1 MISFLIKLLCLF
13 VPVSA
18 WRKAI
23 RSKFAGPISRPK
35 LMKRFNK
42 IADWRFED
50 VSGVK
55 VATGVL
61 RDGKTIRLAHVFGK
75 DITPAYGAHE
85 IFNDNEYHFS
95 AQDKAVVI
103 DIGMNYGFASL
114 YFALRDDVEA
124 VYAFEPAKPV
134 YEKALFSFSLNEC
147 ADKITAYN
155 CGLGSGDKTIMLNF
169 NPTGTGATSTIAAHQ
184 SAGKTKLPAQIKDAA
199 AEIRGIIAKHP
210 GKRVVIKCDCEGGE
224 REIFAR
230 LDTENVLPHID
241 CVMMEYH
248 HNYDEFIE
256 PLLDKHGF
264 VYFKSSPHA
273 SVGIIRAV
281 NSNRRQN
288 DAAFSGKG

>member
-1 MISFLIKLLCLF
+1 MTRALILLLCLF

-18 WRKAI
+18 WRKAV
-23 RSKFAGPISRPK
+23 RSKFVGPIGRPK
-35 LMKRFNK
+35 RMRRFNK
-42 IADWRFED
+42 IADWRLDD
-50 VSGVK
+50 VGGVK

-61 RDGKTIRLAHVFGK
+61 RNGKTIRLAHALGK

-95 AQDKAVVI
+95 AQGKAVVI
-103 DIGMNYGFASL
+103 DIGMNYGFASM

-124 VYAFEPAKPV
+124 VYSFEPAKPV

-147 ADKITAYN
+147 AEKITAYN
-155 CGLGSGDKTIMLNF
+155 CGLGDGDKTITINF
-169 NPTGTGATSTIAAHQ
+169 NPTDTGVTSIIPDSQ
-184 SAGKTKLPAQIKDAA
+184 PAGKTKLPAQIKDAA
-199 AEIRGIIAKHP
+199 AEIRNIIARHP

-224 REIFAR
+224 KEIFAR
-230 LDTENVLPHID
+230 LDAENVLPRID

-248 HNYDEFIE
+248 HNYDAFIE

-264 VYFKSSPHA
+264 VYFKSTQHA

-281 NSNRRQN
+281 NGNHRQN
-288 DAAFSGKG
+288 NAVVSGKG

>member
-1 MISFLIKLLCLF
+1 MIGFLIRLLCLLI
-13 VPVSA
+13 PVSA
-18 WRKAI
+18 WRKTI
-23 RSKFAGPISRPK
+23 RSKFVDPISRPK
-35 LMKRFNK
+35 RMKRFNE
-42 IADWRFED
+42 IADWRFENVD
-50 VSGVK
+50 GVK
-55 VATGVL
+55 VAIGVL
-61 RDGKTIRLAHVFGK
+61 RGGKIVRLAHVFGK

-95 AQDKAVVI
+95 AQGKAVVI

-155 CGLGSGDKTIMLNF
+155 CGLGDSDKHITINF
-169 NPTGTGATSTIAAHQ
+169 NPTGTGVTSTIPDYP
-184 SAGKTKLPAQIKDAA
+184 SAGKIKISAQIKDAA
-199 AEIRGIIAKHP
+199 AEIRNIISRHP
-210 GKRVVIKCDCEGGE
+210 GKRMVVKCDCEGGE
-224 REIFAR
+224 KEIFAR
-230 LDTENVLPHID
+230 LDAENVLPSID

-248 HNYDEFIE
+248 HNYDEFID

-264 VYFKSSPHA
+264 VYFKSTQQH

-281 NSNRRQN
+281 NGNHRQN
-288 DAAFSGKG
+288 NVAVSSKR